1 MNEFKPDV
9 ENNDEIQ
16 IDLGRLFN
24 LLKKKVTF
32 IVSIVVIGVLISFIL
47 TNFVVTKKYQS
58 KASIYLKPEITEQGL
73 IDNATLSANTKM
85 VNNYLLMLKGDT
97 LLTDVSKQ
105 LGIKN
110 PAVVKKAVSVS
121 NIEDSEIIIVSAVT
135 DDPQLSKDIVQTTV
149 NSFFIT
155 MKEKLSIKNMTVL
168 DEPKVASRPVSPNL
182 NKNLVIGALLGLFL
196 SCGLVVL
203 EFLLDKRLHTKED
216 VETFLGIPVLA
227 EIPWTEE

>member
-16 IDLGRLFN
+16 IDLGRLFA
-24 LLKKKVTF
+24 LLKKKLTF
-32 IVSIVVIGVLISFIL
+32 IISIVVIGVLISFIL
-47 TNFVVTKKYQS
+47 TNFVMTKKYQS
-58 KASIYLKPEITEQGL
+58 KASIYLKPEISESGI
-73 IDNATLSANTKM
+73 IDNSTLSANTKM

-110 PAVVKKAVSVS
+110 PAIVKKAVSVS
-121 NIEDSEIIIVSAVT
+121 NIEDSEIIIVSAIT
-135 DDPQLSKDIVQTTV
+135 NDPQLSKDIVQTTV
-149 NSFFIT
+149 NSFFLT

-182 NKNLVIGALLGLFL
+182 KKNLVIGALLGLFL